1 MNAAGVAVVKGNDRK
16 MKKIVALLM
25 AALCAV
31 TFVSCNNSPSGSGS
45 SNESSNGA
53 AQSNA
58 TSAEI
63 FDAIN
68 SAFAE
73 KYPDVGAVIPNMPQ
87 DVDDTV
93 LKDKFGIDG
102 NDVEN
107 YKGQIAG
114 MMTNCD
120 MLLIVK
126 AKDGKIDS
134 IRASLE
140 SAKEAQTE
148 QFASYGVM
156 GNIERTAAA
165 KVVTNGNYAALIMV
179 GVLPDDPDAALD
191 FDSDVKLAE
200 DTFNKTIDGT
210 K

>member
-1 MNAAGVAVVKGNDRK
+1 

-31 TFVSCNNSPSGSGS
+31 TFVSCNRSPDSSGS
-45 SNESSNGA
+45 SNESLGGEAVS
-53 AQSNA
+53 SA
-58 TSAEI
+58 TSADI
-63 FDAIN
+63 FDTID

-73 KYPDVGAVIPNMPQ
+73 KYPSSGAVIPNMPQ

-93 LKDKFGIDG
+93 LKDKFGIDIS
-102 NDVEN
+102 DVEN

-114 MMTNCD
+114 TMTNCD

-134 IRASLE
+134 VRTSLE
-140 SAKEAQTE
+140 KAKEAQTE

-156 GNIERTAAA
+156 GNIERTAAS

-179 GVLPDDPDAALD
+179 GVLPDDPDAALA
-191 FDSDVKLAE
+191 FESDVKLAE
-200 DTFNKTIDGT
+200 DTFNKTIAET

>member
-1 MNAAGVAVVKGNDRK
+1 

-31 TFVSCNNSPSGSGS
+31 TFVSCNNTSNGSES
-45 SNESSNGA
+45 SNESSGGEA
-53 AQSNA
+53 VSSA

-73 KYPDVGAVIPNMPQ
+73 KYPDAGAVIPNMPQ
-87 DVDDTV
+87 DVDDAV

-102 NDVEN
+102 SDVED

-114 MMTNCD
+114 TMTNCD
-120 MLLIVK
+120 MLLVVK

-134 IRASLE
+134 VRTSLE
-140 SAKEAQTE
+140 NAKEAQTE

-156 GNIERTAAA
+156 GNIERTAAS
-165 KVVTNGNYAALIMV
+165 KV
-179 GVLPDDPDAALD
+179 
-191 FDSDVKLAE
+191 
-200 DTFNKTIDGT
+200 
-210 K
+210 

>member
-1 MNAAGVAVVKGNDRK
+1 

-31 TFVSCNNSPSGSGS
+31 TFVSCNNSSNESGS
-45 SNESSNGA
+45 SNESSGGGA
-53 AQSNA
+53 VSSA
-58 TSAEI
+58 TSSEI

-68 SAFAE
+68 SVFAE
-73 KYPDVGAVIPNMPQ
+73 KYPDAGAVIPNMPQ
-87 DVDDTV
+87 DVDDTI
-93 LKDKFGIDG
+93 LKDKFGIDV
-102 NDVEN
+102 NDVED

-134 IRASLE
+134 VRASLE

-200 DTFNKTIDGT
+200 DTFNKTIGET

>member
-1 MNAAGVAVVKGNDRK
+1 MQK
-16 MKKIVALLM
+16 MIALLM

-31 TFVSCNNSPSGSGS
+31 AFVSCNNSSNGSGS
-45 SNESSNGA
+45 SNESSSGA
-53 AQSNA
+53 AVSNA

-73 KYPDVGAVIPNMPQ
+73 KYPDAGAVIPNMPQ

-93 LKDKFGIDG
+93 LQDKFGIDVG
-102 NDVEN
+102 DVED

-114 MMTNCD
+114 TMTNCD

-126 AKDGKIDS
+126 AKDGRIDS
-134 IRASLE
+134 VRASLE

-156 GNIERTAAA
+156 GNIERTAAS

-200 DTFNKTIDGT
+200 DTFNRTIDGT

>member
-1 MNAAGVAVVKGNDRK
+1 
-16 MKKIVALLM
+16 MKKIVVLLM
-25 AALCAV
+25 ALLCAV
-31 TFVSCNNSPSGSGS
+31 TFVSCSNSSDGSGTADNS
-45 SNESSNGA
+45 LVGEVKE
-53 AQSNA
+53 NA

-73 KYPDVGAVIPNMPQ
+73 KYPDVGAVIPNAPQ
-87 DVDDTV
+87 DVDDAV
-93 LKDKFGIDG
+93 LKDKFGIDVD
-102 NDVEN
+102 DVED

-120 MLLIVK
+120 MLLIVR

-134 IRASLE
+134 VRSSLE

-156 GNIERTAAA
+156 GNSERTAAA
-165 KVVTNGNYAALIMV
+165 KVVTNGDYAALIMV

-200 DTFNKTIDGT
+200 DTFNKTIVRT
-210 K
+210 